1 MTIRIDNRLC
11 DCPMASV
18 ACRRCGGC
26 VLVRKGSWNQT
37 SVQWNA
43 EASERCLERRNPQNS
58 VAYSGRG
65 VFLACSALADSIV
78 DAVGDGDL
86 PVVDERYPQQRN
98 W

>member
-43 EASERCLERRNPQNS
+43 EASTGCLERRDAQNLA
-58 VAYSGRG
+58 AYSGRR
-65 VFLACSALADSIV
+65 VFLGCSALAASIV
-78 DAVGDGDL
+78 DAVRHGDL
-86 PVVDERYPQQRN
+86 PVADDTVHVAT
-98 W
+98 

>member
-11 DCPMASV
+11 DCPIASV

-43 EASERCLERRNPQNS
+43 EASTGCLERRDTQNLA
-58 VAYSGRG
+58 AYSGQR
-65 VFLACSALADSIV
+65 VFLGCSALAASIV
-78 DAVGDGDL
+78 DAVRHGDL
-86 PVVDERYPQQRN
+86 PVADDTVHAAT
-98 W
+98 